1 MDKTYNRM
9 LEPCNMNV
17 LEILF
22 PKVRGELLRLLFA
35 DPDRSLHLREIAR
48 LSDLAVGTVQGEVAR
63 LRAGDLL
70 LERRDGNRL
79 YFRANRAHPLFPE
92 LRGIA
97 LKTTGLKEQLAAA
110 LDGLGGVE
118 LAFVFGSFA
127 AGTATSESDI
137 DLMVI
142 GSTGLR
148 QLAPRLRQVA
158 DTLGREINPHVVSSS
173 GYADKQTGGDAFI
186 ERVQDA
192 PKMWIIG
199 TEDEL
204 KGLA

>member
-1 MDKTYNRM
+1 MDKSYERM
-9 LEPCNMNV
+9 VKKYTMNV

-35 DPDRSLHLREIAR
+35 DPERSLHLREIAR

-63 LRAGDLL
+63 LRAADLL
-70 LERRDGNRL
+70 LEQRDGNRL

-97 LKTTGLKEQLAAA
+97 LKTTGLKEQMAAA
-110 LDGLGGVE
+110 LDGLDGVE

-148 QLAPRLRQVA
+148 QLAPRLRQAA
-158 DTLGREINPHVVSSS
+158 DALGREINPHVVSPS
-173 GYADKQTGGDAFI
+173 GYAGKKAGGDAFI
-186 ERVQDA
+186 ERVQHA